1 MRRRCSQVF
10 LCQWRR
16 SSNGVVSGEKVEVVV
31 VSGEEVE
38 VVVSGEEVKD
48 TLPSRARPR

>member
-1 MRRRCSQVF
+1 M
-10 LCQWRR
+10 
-16 SSNGVVSGEKVEVVV
+16 EVVV